1 MKESIRYASLK
12 TIRTTYEHESVYEKA
27 KSYKGNKI
35 IKRLFDWTFDQMA
48 KRGFLQT
55 YFEDIKIDTYDHAPS
70 KRKLISDKVLEA
82 IHEHENHFGHVSP
95 KTHVIMMGE
104 DDFFQ
109 SVNEQKMNSPFFGRE
124 PMQLQTDIRY
134 NTSGYS
140 ASSMGFPI
148 YVVPS
153 INGLA
158 IVPKN
163 IIEKHV

>member
-12 TIRTTYEHESVYEKA
+12 TTKAVIEHKSVYEKA
-27 KSYKGNKI
+27 KSYKGHKLIN
-35 IKRLFDWTFDQMA
+35 RLFSWVFGQML
-48 KRGFLQT
+48 KHGFLQT
-55 YFEDIKIDTYDHAPS
+55 YFEDTQIDTYNHTPS
-70 KRKLISDKVLEA
+70 NRKLVSDRVLEA
-82 IHEHENHFGHVSP
+82 IYAHEENFGRVSP

-109 SVNEQKMNSPFFGRE
+109 SVNEQKMNSPFFGIE

-140 ASSMGFPI
+140 ASSIGFPI